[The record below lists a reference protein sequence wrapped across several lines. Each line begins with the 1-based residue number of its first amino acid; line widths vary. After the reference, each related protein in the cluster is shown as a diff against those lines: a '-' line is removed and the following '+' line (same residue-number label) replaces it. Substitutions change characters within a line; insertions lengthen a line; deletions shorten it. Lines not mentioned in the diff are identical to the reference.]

1 MDLTLCQMVFVIIGV
16 EVVSRKHP
24 SSVVDCRIFGI
35 CKNRTKQ
42 KGYNLHKTKHFDGK
56 AKLKFCILNAAN
68 VHQWTPQFMN
78 LKENATAYHKGG
90 ALFPFSSQNSRL
102 SPGIV
107 QVKMAILQDFMQAIL
122 ALQGRCQ
129 RRWRLSSM
137 ILHDTYVSS
146 PNIS

>member
-1 MDLTLCQMVFVIIGV
+1 MQRQQATWVNFIYFIEVARVSWTEDFTKEPEFVGALVDVDLTLCQMVFVIIGV

-90 ALFPFSSQNSRL
+90 
-102 SPGIV
+102 GIV
-107 QVKMAILQDFMQAIL
+107 PIF
-122 ALQGRCQ
+122 
-129 RRWRLSSM
+129 
-137 ILHDTYVSS
+137 
-146 PNIS
+146 